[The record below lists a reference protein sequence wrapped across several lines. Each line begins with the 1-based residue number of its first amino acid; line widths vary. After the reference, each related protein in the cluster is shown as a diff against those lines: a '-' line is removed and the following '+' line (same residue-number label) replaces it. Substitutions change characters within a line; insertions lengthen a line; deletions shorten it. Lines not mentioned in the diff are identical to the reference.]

1 MSETPPSPE
10 IDTSVPSVARA
21 YDYFLGGKDNFE
33 VDRAVLRQA
42 MEVLPEA
49 RLLAIENRHW
59 LTRVIRFL
67 TREAGITQF
76 LDVGSGLPTRENTHQ
91 VARRIERETSVVY
104 VDNDPACLAYGRA
117 LLEENGLTHFVS
129 ADLTKPDELLSNPA
143 VRQHIDFDTPLAL
156 IQCGTIHH
164 VPNELRPHEIMRT
177 YIEALP
183 SGSYLALTHFFNPQ
197 DENGYYADLARRTE
211 QSFHDANLGSGFWR
225 TREEIQSYF
234 DGLEMVE
241 PGLVYLHDWW
251 PDGPRLRPV
260 TDAEHLIVG
269 GVGRKP

>member
-33 VDRAVLRQA
+33 VDRAVLHQA

-49 RLLAIENRHW
+49 RLLAIENRQW

-143 VRQHIDFDTPLAL
+143 VRKHIDFDTPLAL

-211 QSFHDANLGSGFWR
+211 QSFYDANLGSGFWR

-241 PGLVYLHDWW
+241 PGLAYLHDWW